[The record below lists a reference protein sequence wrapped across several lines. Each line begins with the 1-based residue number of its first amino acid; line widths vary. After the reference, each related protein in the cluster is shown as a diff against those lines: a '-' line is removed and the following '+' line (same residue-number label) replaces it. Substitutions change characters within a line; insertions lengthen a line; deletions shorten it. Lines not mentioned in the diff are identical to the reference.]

1 MVPSIAPGHPWTVIW
16 KDLSTDSLHFTHET
30 AFGNPDDLWEYFNCM
45 VSMRHICLVAALL
58 PGHHHLII
66 KS

>member
-1 MVPSIAPGHPWTVIW
+1 MAPSIALGHPWTVIW

-30 AFGNPDDLWEYFNCM
+30 AYGDPPDLWEYFNG
-45 VSMRHICLVAALL
+45 RRNRICLVAALL
-58 PGHHHLII
+58 PGHHCLII